1 MVLFK
6 TVYLNEPQAKL
17 TRLMAFHYKIPT
29 PINNTEKLLHTLE
42 EILKWFQESIIPGR
56 QLHPVK

>member
-6 TVYLNEPQAKL
+6 TVFLNEPQAKFS
-17 TRLMAFHYKIPT
+17 RLMAFHFKLPE

-42 EILKWFQESIIPGR
+42 EILKWF
-56 QLHPVK
+56 